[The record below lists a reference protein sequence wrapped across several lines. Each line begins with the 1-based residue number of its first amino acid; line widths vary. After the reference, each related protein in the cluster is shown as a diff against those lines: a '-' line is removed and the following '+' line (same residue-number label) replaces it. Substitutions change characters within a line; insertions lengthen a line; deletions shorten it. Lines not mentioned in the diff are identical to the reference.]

1 MLQYT
6 EAILGMRWQEFA
18 GCATGTLVLCYL
30 VYWSQKV
37 RIRRMKSQ
45 VFANCPILIGSLQV
59 LSLLEHT
66 LDLVYPDSASF
77 GLSAASL
84 AVLNV
89 MSFFR
94 YSCHDWTWSLRW
106 AQMVS

>member
-1 MLQYT
+1 M
-6 EAILGMRWQEFA
+6 
-18 GCATGTLVLCYL
+18 LCYL

-45 VFANCPILIGSLQV
+45 VFANYRILIGSLQV

-84 AVLNV
+84 AVGNV